1 MLSCHVISWWWLFW
15 SWSWGQIRP
24 KKGEIH
30 WWVKSSIIANC
41 GLTYVLILQF
51 GTTSENLKMVLYIW
65 CNVLIYKSRWA
76 KITSLLIQTSFF
88 MCKWFSTGGSL
99 ISDFPKST
107 LAWHLV
113 DEMLVYGCCYGS
125 KMMVCW
131 RSENWPSFLYGPAKN
146 FSCSVKNYD
155 LLIVTLGRKIDF
167 MLTEISKCVWPS
179 PIDFSNKVK
188 KSWTKKS

>member
-1 MLSCHVISWWWLFW
+1 M
-15 SWSWGQIRP
+15 GQIIYYC
-24 KKGEIH
+24 KLWFDICFEI
-30 WWVKSSIIANC
+30 
-41 GLTYVLILQF
+41 LFLRILRCY
-51 GTTSENLKMVLYIW
+51 TLRW
-65 CNVLIYKSRWA
+65 CNFMIYKSSRE
-76 KITSLLIQTSFF
+76 KITSLFIQTSFF

-188 KSWTKKS
+188 KSWTKKSYRFSCLDSQMEVI

>member
-1 MLSCHVISWWWLFW
+1 M
-15 SWSWGQIRP
+15 GQIIYYC
-24 KKGEIH
+24 KLWFDICFEIA
-30 WWVKSSIIANC
+30 ILIYL
-41 GLTYVLILQF
+41 GLT
-51 GTTSENLKMVLYIW
+51 ENLTMVYEAFYSELYSI
-65 CNVLIYKSRWA
+65 NIRA

-179 PIDFSNKVK
+179 PSQFISKSEKLTNKEILVFLV
-188 KSWTKKS
+188 